1 MVPHIPVRHD
11 DANRMQMQQ
20 TLDDEDDEDDEDDG
34 EDDEAVDDDEDHVDA
49 SSAATAPD
57 VEYARSRRTLVLGYV
72 TAHETNISELSGVC
86 GKLRPRV
93 SSQTFSRSLS
103 LYLFL
108 SQRFGSWRTVDV
120 RSKITSTMFDN
131 VRRII

>member
-1 MVPHIPVRHD
+1 MRIPVRHD
-11 DANRMQMQQ
+11 DASRMQMQQ
-20 TLDDEDDEDDEDDG
+20 TLDDEDDDDDDEDED
-34 EDDEAVDDDEDHVDA
+34 EDDDDDDNDETVDDDEDHVDA

-93 SSQTFSRSLS
+93 WSQTFSRSFFF
-103 LYLFL
+103 FL
-108 SQRFGSWRTVDV
+108 SVLDRWTFDGEKFDS
-120 RSKITSTMFDN
+120 SITKLVTLL
-131 VRRII
+131 